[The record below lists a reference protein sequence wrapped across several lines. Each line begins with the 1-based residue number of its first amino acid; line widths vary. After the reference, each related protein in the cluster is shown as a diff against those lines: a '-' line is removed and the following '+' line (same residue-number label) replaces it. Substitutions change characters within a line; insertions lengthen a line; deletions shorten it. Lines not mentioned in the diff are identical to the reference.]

1 MNRESMTIREDSD
14 MKVIERL
21 MVLAVVVSSVLTL
34 PSCESSDD
42 NSARYCEVQ
51 PVVTADIENLHTRP
65 SQIYCLCN
73 NMPGRELV
81 FDLVVEN
88 SGKATRTVYAFV
100 WATND
105 EVFPPERG
113 LWPVVAVDSCLT
125 STGELNVTDCTSGT
139 AVNIDGQESVTVSG
153 NSILEPA
160 VHYKGQLV
168 EFRKLRIEL
177 WSKTGNRIF
186 EKTIDRE

>member
-1 MNRESMTIREDSD
+1 MNRESRTIREASD

-21 MVLAVVVSSVLTL
+21 MVLVVVVSGVFILS
-34 PSCESSDD
+34 SCESSND
-42 NSARYCEVQ
+42 NSARYHEGQ
-51 PVVTADIENLHTRP
+51 PVVTADIENLHTQP
-65 SQIYCLCN
+65 SHIYCLCN

-88 SGKATRTVYAFV
+88 SGKSTRTVYAFV

-105 EVFPPERG
+105 EVSPPERG
-113 LWPVVAVDSCLT
+113 LWPVAAVDSCLT
-125 STGELNVTDCTSGT
+125 STGELNVTDYTSGT
-139 AVNIDGQESVTVSG
+139 ELNIDGQGSVTVSG

-168 EFRKLRIEL
+168 EFCKLRIEL
-177 WSKTGNRIF
+177 WSRTGNRIF
-186 EKTIDRE
+186 EKTIDRR

>member
-1 MNRESMTIREDSD
+1 MNREYRTNREASN

-21 MVLAVVVSSVLTL
+21 MVLAVLVSSVFIL
-34 PSCESSDD
+34 PSCESLDD
-42 NSARYCEVQ
+42 NSASCEGQ
-51 PVVTADIENLHTRP
+51 PVVTADIENLHTQP

-73 NMPGRELV
+73 NMSGRELI

-105 EVFPPERG
+105 EVSPPERG
-113 LWPVVAVDSCLT
+113 LWPVAAVDSCLT
-125 STGELNVTDCTSGT
+125 STGELNVTDYASGT
-139 AVNIDGQESVTVSG
+139 EVNIDGQESVTVSG

-186 EKTIDRE
+186 EKTIDRK

>member
-1 MNRESMTIREDSD
+1 
-14 MKVIERL
+14 MKVIKRL
-21 MVLAVVVSSVLTL
+21 MVLAVVVSSVLAL
-34 PSCESSDD
+34 SSCESSDD
-42 NSARYCEVQ
+42 NSARYSERE
-51 PVVTADIENLHTRP
+51 PVVTADIENLHTQP
-65 SQIYCLCN
+65 SQIYCPCN

-139 AVNIDGQESVTVSG
+139 AVNIDGQGSVTVSG

-177 WSKTGNRIF
+177 WSISGSRIF
-186 EKTIDRE
+186 EKTIDRK

>member
-1 MNRESMTIREDSD
+1 
-14 MKVIERL
+14 MKVVEHL
-21 MVLAVVVSSVLTL
+21 MVLAVVAGSVLTVL
-34 PSCESSDD
+34 SCESSDD
-42 NSARYCEVQ
+42 SSAGYDQGQ
-51 PVVTADIENLHTRP
+51 PVVTADIENLHARP
-65 SQIYCLCN
+65 SQIYCPCN

-105 EVFPPERG
+105 EVSPPERG
-113 LWPVVAVDSCLT
+113 LWPVAAVDSCLT
-125 STGELNVTDCTSGT
+125 RTGELNVTDYTRGT
-139 AVNIDGQESVTVSG
+139 EVNVDGQESVTVSG

-177 WSKTGNRIF
+177 WSRTGNRIF
-186 EKTIDRE
+186 QKTIDRE

>member
-1 MNRESMTIREDSD
+1 
-14 MKVIERL
+14 MKLIERL

-34 PSCESSDD
+34 SSCESSDD
-42 NSARYCEVQ
+42 DSARYQEGQ
-51 PVVTADIENLHTRP
+51 PVVTADIEKLHTQP

-88 SGKATRTVYAFV
+88 RGKATRTVYAFV

-105 EVFPPERG
+105 EVSPPERG
-113 LWPVVAVDSCLT
+113 LWPVAAVDSCLT
-125 STGELNVTDCTSGT
+125 STGELNVTDYTSGT
-139 AVNIDGQESVTVSG
+139 EVNIDGHGSVTVSG

-186 EKTIDRE
+186 ERTIDLK